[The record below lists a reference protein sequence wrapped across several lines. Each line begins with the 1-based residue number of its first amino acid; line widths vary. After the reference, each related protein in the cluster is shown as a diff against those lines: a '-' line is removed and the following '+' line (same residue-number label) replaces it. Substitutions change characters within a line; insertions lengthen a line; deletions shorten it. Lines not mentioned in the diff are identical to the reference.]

1 MSRKRVNFDDEK
13 DGDIPRIMNI
23 FFERYQLLQ
32 FLLRI
37 HLMLGFQRKRFME
50 IFVGLA
56 ILLPLSALAI
66 QAREADSD
74 DDHCDFL

>member
-1 MSRKRVNFDDEK
+1 
-13 DGDIPRIMNI
+13 
-23 FFERYQLLQ
+23 
-32 FLLRI
+32 
-37 HLMLGFQRKRFME
+37 ME

-66 QAREADSD
+66 QAREADTD

>member
-1 MSRKRVNFDDEK
+1 
-13 DGDIPRIMNI
+13 
-23 FFERYQLLQ
+23 
-32 FLLRI
+32 
-37 HLMLGFQRKRFME
+37 MLSFQRKRFME